1 MKKRNLRSI
10 LVLCFF
16 VLFLVNFKVALNAQ
30 PSTITIPDYS
40 FGMIVSE
47 YGTVTQFGVA
57 NPGPDG
63 GYTKEEDQRPSDVW
77 FAHGYRWWGYGSST
91 IACGP
96 YPEFNFPGD
105 HGVYDMWVSGCG
117 NPPTGFMGSWGGVAI
132 EPASRKIWTLTG
144 AKKDGGPTQKYCVSV
159 PWLPSG
165 QMCYSPPSIWGRG
178 ESYGYLRKIVVITST
193 GTLKK
198 GDPVSV
204 KVKLTSM
211 GNYEGDGDK
220 LSQGVLMMN
229 RQGNSFEYMRWTDVS
244 DFFMSPMLAR
254 FSIDLNEKDSTTVSM
269 AVGDTIMIEV
279 AFNSFVK
286 HENPGTYSEGVGWAG
301 VEPTDLT
308 DHLSYVR
315 TDSIKKIIK
324 KYGNSL
330 TYDLL
335 CLTAGA
341 VLEPVTPDGPNL
353 DEDKDGIS
361 DTREKGADGSDD
373 NFDGNSDGIPDYK
386 QSGVASFLTYN
397 NQNYVTLVAPQGVVL
412 SQMKV
417 TDNPSKSDTPADAQ
431 FPFGFFDFSIDGLEP
446 GEAVSATLILHNA
459 GSINKYYKY
468 GLTPDNMLPHWYDFS
483 FDGQTGAQI
492 NENIITL
499 HFVDGLRGDEDITV
513 NGSIKEPGGPAITGT
528 TGFEE
533 FAEDRGI
540 IVYPNPATNILTL
553 RLNSIVPPDD
563 YIINIYSITGAL
575 VHQKVIG
582 VAENDQEFFI
592 PVDHLPEGIYVIT
605 LSWNNFSYNSR
616 FIKLK

>member
-1 MKKRNLRSI
+1 MLLSI
-10 LVLCFF
+10 LFF
-16 VLFLVNFKVALNAQ
+16 LQTGTILNAQ
-30 PSTITIPDYS
+30 PSAITIPDYS

-47 YGTVTQFGVA
+47 YGTVTQLGVA

-63 GYTKEEDQRPSDVW
+63 GYTKEEDQRPGDVW
-77 FAHGYRWWGYGSST
+77 FALGYRWWGYGSST

-105 HGVYDMWVSGCG
+105 HGVYDMWVSACG
-117 NPPTGFMGSWGGVAI
+117 NPPTGFMGSWGGVVI
-132 EPASRKIWTLTG
+132 EPAVRKIWTLTG
-144 AKKDGGPTQKYCVSV
+144 AEKDGGPTQKYCVPV

-178 ESYGYLRKIVVITST
+178 QSYGYLRKMVVITST
-193 GTLKK
+193 GALKK

-204 KVKLTSM
+204 KVKLTTR

-244 DFFMSPMLAR
+244 DFLMSPMLAR
-254 FSIDLNEKDSTTVSM
+254 FSIDLNEKDSTTVTM

-279 AFNSFVK
+279 AFNSVVK

-301 VEPTDLT
+301 LEPTDLT
-308 DHLSYVR
+308 ENTNYAR

-361 DTREKGADGSDD
+361 DTREKGAEGSDD

-386 QSGVASFLTYN
+386 QAGVASFLTYN
-397 NQNYVTLVAPQGVVL
+397 NQNYVTLVAPQGAVL

-417 TDNPSKSDTPADAQ
+417 TDNPSESDTPADAQ
-431 FPFGFFDFSIDGLEP
+431 FPFGFFDFSIDGLDP
-446 GEAVSATLILHNA
+446 GEAVSITLILHNA
-459 GSINKYYKY
+459 GSIDKYYKY
-468 GLTPDNMLPHWYDFS
+468 GPTPDNKLPHWYDFS

-492 NENIITL
+492 NGNIITL
-499 HFVDGLRGDEDITV
+499 HFVDGLRGDEDLTV
-513 NGSIKEPGGPAITGT
+513 NGSIKEPGGPAITGA
-528 TGFEE
+528 TGFKE
-533 FAEDRGI
+533 FTEDRGI
-540 IVYPNPATNILTL
+540 MVFPNPATNILTL

-563 YIINIYSITGAL
+563 YIINIHSITGAL
-575 VHQKVIG
+575 VHQKVIC
-582 VAENDQEFFI
+582 VVDNNQEIVI
-592 PVDHLPEGIYVIT
+592 PVDHLPEGIYMIT
-605 LSWNNFSYNSR
+605 LSGNTFSYNRR